1 VARVAAAKA
10 EGVAAGRPDAWVL
23 AADTTVVVDGA
34 ILGKAADAAEAT
46 RMLSALAGRGH
57 RVLTGTC
64 LLAPDGMSFRR
75 IVDTTVIF
83 RPLDA
88 DEIARYIASGEWDG
102 KAGAYGAQGLAAA
115 FITEIHGSYTN
126 VVGLPL
132 AEVAVDLKR
141 VR

>member
-1 VARVAAAKA
+1 
-10 EGVAAGRPDAWVL
+10 
-23 AADTTVVVDGA
+23 
-34 ILGKAADAAEAT
+34 
-46 RMLSALAGRGH
+46 MLSALARRGH